1 VIGVVV
7 SWACVGCD
15 SVLGLS
21 DFTFDGSADATDECV
36 GPNGCWACTP
46 TTNDQFLNACSSTCI
61 SFDQTRLTSL
71 LAADGG
77 LPPLPPISDAA
88 PESAP
93 VDSSTPDATNDAG
106 GD

>member
-1 VIGVVV
+1 MVVM
-7 SWACVGCD
+7 ACVGCD

-61 SFDQTRLTSL
+61 SFDESRITPLLT
-71 LAADGG
+71 ADGS

-93 VDSSTPDATNDAG
+93 VEASTDASNDAG